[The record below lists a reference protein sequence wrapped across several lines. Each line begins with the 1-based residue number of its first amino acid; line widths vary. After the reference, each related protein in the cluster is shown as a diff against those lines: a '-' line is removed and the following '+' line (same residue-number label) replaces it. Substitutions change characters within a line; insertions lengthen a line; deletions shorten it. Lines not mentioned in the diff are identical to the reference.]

1 MLPYRYRALTAPD
14 SLKRSDHPKDDAF
27 AQPYCLRPCLSISI
41 SYTIIWG
48 RKENVKTLSGSS
60 GEISNRYS
68 GKTENAGLFSESI
81 LLAYLTTNQ
90 KSFSLLK

>member
-14 SLKRSDHPKDDAF
+14 SLKRSDHPKNDAS

-48 RKENVKTLSGSS
+48 RKENVKTLNGSS
-60 GEISNRYS
+60 GEISSRYS
-68 GKTENAGLFSESI
+68 GKTENLV
-81 LLAYLTTNQ
+81 
-90 KSFSLLK
+90 SF